1 MISISG
7 FGFITKA
14 IVHKSSI
21 CHLDRVLRLRSRQ
34 ATLEMTLDS
43 DPLQDIKVLQNIS
56 FVMKE
61 GIVYKIENE
70 MVPVI
75 SPEKN

>member
-21 CHLDRVLRLRSRQ
+21 CYLDRGLRLRSRQ
-34 ATLEMTLDS
+34 ATLEMRLDS

>member
-1 MISISG
+1 M
-7 FGFITKA
+7 
-14 IVHKSSI
+14 
-21 CHLDRVLRLRSRQ
+21 R
-34 ATLEMTLDS
+34 LDS
-43 DPLQDIKVLQNIS
+43 GPLQDIKVLQNIS